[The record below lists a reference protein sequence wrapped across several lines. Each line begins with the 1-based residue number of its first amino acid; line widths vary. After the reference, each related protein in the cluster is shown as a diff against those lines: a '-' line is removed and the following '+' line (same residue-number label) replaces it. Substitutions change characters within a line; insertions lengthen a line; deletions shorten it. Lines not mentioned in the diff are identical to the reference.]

1 MFDAVIA
8 AKALQMRLAHIGDE
22 AVGGLGNGQ
31 QRFEVFRM
39 AGAHLNDGDLGIL
52 PYLEDTQRNADIV
65 VQIAFRSHHAVFGRQ
80 DAADELLGG
89 GFSVGTGKA
98 DYGNGELLPVVS
110 AQCLQGGQGVRH
122 LDEARIISLHRVA
135 HNGITGPLFQGLQ
148 GKGVAVK
155 ILPFQGH
162 EKLVFPDGTGV
173 CVHACTV
180 QENVI

>member
-1 MFDAVIA
+1 MFDAVVT
-8 AKALQMRLAHIGDE
+8 AKALQVRLAHIGNK

-52 PYLEDTQRNADIV
+52 PYFEHTQRNANIV
-65 VQIAFRSHHAVFGRQ
+65 VQVALRGHHAVFGSQ

-98 DYGNGELLPVVS
+98 DHGNGELLPVVS

-122 LDEARIISLHRVA
+122 LDEARIIGLHRVA
-135 HNGITGPLFQGLQ
+135 HNGITSPLFQGLQ